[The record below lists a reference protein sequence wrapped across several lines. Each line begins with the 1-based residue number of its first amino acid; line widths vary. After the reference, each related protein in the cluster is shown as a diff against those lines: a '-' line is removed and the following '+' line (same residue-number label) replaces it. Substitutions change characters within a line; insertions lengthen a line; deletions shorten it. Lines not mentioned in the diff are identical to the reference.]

1 MISMAGESYDEFFKH
16 IVGRSETQLLDDDQI
31 QNFFNEE
38 KILVIGAGG
47 SIGSAL
53 ARRLISAKIKNVFFL
68 DRDESALHGL
78 ALELSDTAA
87 SHSENCF
94 IADIRDS
101 QSIKDVIEEVI
112 PTIVIHAAALKHLVV
127 LERFPREGF
136 LTNII
141 GTLNIAELCVE
152 LGVKQFV
159 NISTDKAA
167 DPISV
172 LGKTKLISEQLTAG
186 YAEMNKGYKY
196 VSVRFGNVFGSR
208 GSVMQT
214 FSKQIELGTAITIT
228 DPKVQRYFM
237 TLEDSVH
244 LVLQAA
250 IQGESGDTLILKMGE
265 PILIKDIAAKLIKAS
280 GKKIEV
286 KFSSLRPGE
295 KLTELLIGKDEK
307 TLKSQGGETLR
318 IRVDPITWAD
328 VSKIWSVNIIPNIIL
343 SSATLPSEEDLKPM
357 IDELKS
363 LREGFNRLPL
373 AISNIRPGRYIYD
386 PGTPHYMPDIA
397 KRIYPDRKLLIIPPR
412 RGDRLREP
420 LKAENENLI
429 RRGTDFIEVVSA
441 HDNANSES

>member
-16 IVGRSETQLLDDDQI
+16 IVGRSETQLLNDDQI
-31 QNFFNEE
+31 QNFFNKE

-167 DPISV
+167 NPTSV
-172 LGKTKLISEQLTAG
+172 LGKTKKL
-186 YAEMNKGYKY
+186 AEILAEEVFIGTGLMQC
-196 VSVRFGNVFGSR
+196 SVRFGNVFASR
-208 GSVMQT
+208 GSVIET
-214 FSKQIELGTAITIT
+214 FVHQIKNGIPVTVT
-228 DPKVQRYFM
+228 DSQVARFFM
-237 TLEDSVH
+237 SHNEAAN
-244 LVLQAA
+244 LVLAA
-250 IQGESGDTLILKMGE
+250 ASLQESGTYIQNMGQEVLILEVVNRIAKYLDLKPIIKIVGLKNGEKMHEELYDG
-265 PILIKDIAAKLIKAS
+265 PILATKFNSISRSIHSTKIGLAK
-280 GKKIEV
+280 EV
-286 KFSSLRPGE
+286 RKFAPSNNAEARAQIE
-295 KLTELLIGKDEK
+295 KLTVKYFK
-307 TLKSQGGETLR
+307 T
-318 IRVDPITWAD
+318 
-328 VSKIWSVNIIPNIIL
+328 
-343 SSATLPSEEDLKPM
+343 
-357 IDELKS
+357 
-363 LREGFNRLPL
+363 
-373 AISNIRPGRYIYD
+373 
-386 PGTPHYMPDIA
+386 
-397 KRIYPDRKLLIIPPR
+397 
-412 RGDRLREP
+412 
-420 LKAENENLI
+420 
-429 RRGTDFIEVVSA
+429 
-441 HDNANSES
+441 